1 MSSFYWEQILVCHL
15 KGAKQTETEMEKL
28 REMEKTKIRWTQ
40 VARKPDTTGTFSKQP
55 LRKQLPP
62 SPQH

>member
-40 VARKPDTTGTFSKQP
+40 VARKPDTTGTF
-55 LRKQLPP
+55 
-62 SPQH
+62 